1 MSGRSTVLLPV
12 VAKSLVQSDS
22 MAKTIPP
29 SVQLSRRRRRR
40 VAAAAEQRETPFRP
54 IRSARRPHRS
64 PERSRPRRRR
74 RLAVASSC
82 AVPGRRSGRRSPGRQ
97 RLEHAVRQLVL
108 TPLLLLLVPAESTTG
123 MVIERRAAPSA
134 SFRRGRRQ
142 RREPVC
148 RCRRRRRTRG
158 ERRSG
163 PGPTVPPLGLVSRR
177 GSARQRRRSLRRGL
191 QRRVD
196 AAADEVGLRG
206 HHHRRGPRLLL
217 RRSTVRGDF
226 NPARLPP
233 GYHDV
238 TTI

>member
-82 AVPGRRSGRRSPGRQ
+82 AVPGRRGGRRSPGRQ

-108 TPLLLLLVPAESTTG
+108 TPLLLLLVPTESTTG

-142 RREPVC
+142 AANLFVVADAGGGPA
-148 RCRRRRRTRG
+148 G
-158 ERRSG
+158 SG
-163 PGPTVPPLGLVSRR
+163 GRVPGLPSHLLGWLA
-177 GSARQRRRSLRRGL
+177 GG
-191 QRRVD
+191 
-196 AAADEVGLRG
+196 
-206 HHHRRGPRLLL
+206 GPRGNGGGPF
-217 RRSTVRGDF
+217 VGDF
-226 NPARLPP
+226 NAAWTPP
-233 GYHDV
+233 PMRWG
-238 TTI
+238 